1 MREQRAWLQEHH
13 DDLRTF
19 LMREPRGHRGMCGA
33 MTVRPCAPEADV
45 GVVFMDNHRYMDM
58 CGHATIGL
66 ITAMVETGSL
76 VAPPGEH
83 ALTMET
89 PAGLVSVRYTV
100 DDEGVRE
107 VTFRNVPSFYCATRS
122 ITLSDLGDVTLDVAY
137 GGNVF
142 ALVDAHLLEVPVIP
156 DALPRLKSLATEVL
170 RKIDATDEI
179 LHPKTGERMRPTWV
193 QFYDERHDPPKNV
206 VIGAPRSVGS
216 GEVMHADKVDRSP
229 CGTGLSAKL
238 ALLHQRGK
246 VGVGDTYYYESII
259 GSRFRGTI
267 VARSGEGV
275 IPEITGRA
283 HVMALS
289 QLVASE
295 DDLFGR
301 GFLLPEG

>member
-33 MTVRPCAPEADV
+33 MTVRPCAPEADL

-100 DDEGVRE
+100 DDKVVRE
-107 VTFRNVPSFYCATRS
+107 VSFRNVPSFYCATRT
-122 ITLSDLGDVTLDVAY
+122 ITLSDFGDVTLDVAY

-142 ALVDAHLLEVPVIP
+142 ALVDAHLLEVLVVP
-156 DALPRLKSLATEVL
+156 DSLPHLKALATEVL
-170 RKIDATDEI
+170 REVDAGDDI
-179 LHPKTGERMRPTWV
+179 LHPVTGERMRPTWV
-193 QFYDERHDPPKNV
+193 QFYDERHDPPRNV
-206 VIGAPRSVGS
+206 VIGAPRLLGS

-238 ALLHQRGK
+238 ALLNKRGK
-246 VGVGDTYYYESII
+246 LRVGDTYVYESII
-259 GSRFRGTI
+259 GSRFRGTV
-267 VARSGEGV
+267 VACTDEGV
-275 IPEITGRA
+275 IPEIAGRA
-283 HVMALS
+283 YVMAFS

-295 DDLFGR
+295 GDLFKR